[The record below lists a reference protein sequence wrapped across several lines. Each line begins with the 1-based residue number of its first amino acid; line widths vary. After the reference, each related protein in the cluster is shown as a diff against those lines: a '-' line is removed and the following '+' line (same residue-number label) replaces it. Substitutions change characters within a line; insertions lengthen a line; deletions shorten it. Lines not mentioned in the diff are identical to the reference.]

1 MNNFSKKGTKL
12 IYTLCSRVILGDST
26 GFNGIHM
33 FPIFVQ
39 VTANWCFGNS
49 HTSASGNCQWWVSVW
64 HFEPPLLRPQGLQVA
79 FRMPC
84 HFDPHTADIRRIRRS
99 YSKQQTR
106 KETRHFIRK
115 LGASLLF
122 RSYPCC
128 CMADT
133 KAASVKHVQKS
144 EAVRIGRVGR
154 WNRTPTPR
162 SFRWLSFI
170 FPISNVAWP
179 DWNVYSIQSH
189 IFPVEI

>member
-1 MNNFSKKGTKL
+1 MFQSD
-12 IYTLCSRVILGDST
+12 SR

-33 FPIFVQ
+33 FPIFPQHCVQ
-39 VTANWCFGNS
+39 VNYCKLVFRKLTYLRISVPLMLLQAI
-49 HTSASGNCQWWVSVW
+49 VSDE
-64 HFEPPLLRPQGLQVA
+64 FQFDILSLPLLRPQGLQVA

-144 EAVRIGRVGR
+144 GGCAYR
-154 WNRTPTPR
+154 
-162 SFRWLSFI
+162 
-170 FPISNVAWP
+170 
-179 DWNVYSIQSH
+179 QSW
-189 IFPVEI
+189 